1 VIKINIRKTTF
12 HPSLP
17 GGTDCERL
25 LRAMEREPE
34 THDRRW
40 PEPILPPETEPLPAA
55 LRRTTP
61 FPEPEQPNNWWL
73 LIVLGI
79 VVLFGLV
86 VGGGYYWFSNP
97 GRTPMAVEMAPP
109 PNAAAKA
116 APAAAEAPA
125 APLPP
130 QLALGLRPMASQP
143 NGSDTA
149 PEPAPSQSPT
159 LSAALRPIVARPP
172 PPASSAPLVF
182 SVNRQ
187 LWDEGPD
194 ILALQQFLNAHG
206 FTVATTGPGSPG
218 NETSVFGM
226 KTYQALVKFQ
236 AASDLPP
243 TGDLGPLTRAALD
256 RY

>member
-1 VIKINIRKTTF
+1 M
-12 HPSLP
+12 
-17 GGTDCERL
+17 
-25 LRAMEREPE
+25 AREPE
-34 THDRRW
+34 THDQRW

-61 FPEPEQPNNWWL
+61 LPELEQPAGRL
-73 LIVLGI
+73 LNSLGI
-79 VVLFGLV
+79 AILFGLAV
-86 VGGGYYWFSNP
+86 AGGYFWLTNP
-97 GRTPMAVEMAPP
+97 GRTPTAVERAPP
-109 PNAAAKA
+109 PNAATKA
-116 APAAAEAPA
+116 APAAAEVPA
-125 APLPP
+125 TPLPP

-159 LSAALRPIVARPP
+159 LIVGSPPIAAQPP
-172 PPASSAPLVF
+172 PSASSTPLLF

-194 ILALQQFLNAHG
+194 ILALQQFLNAQG

-218 NETSVFGM
+218 NETDFFGM

-236 AASDLPP
+236 AANDLPP
-243 TGDLGPLTRAALD
+243 TGHLGPLTRAALD